1 MSRYDVAGG
10 SNLVS
15 GMGRSGGESTDH
27 LELLQAPAPKY
38 INRRSTFATQV
49 ITGKLGYKVRYQL
62 HEFDAS
68 LSPKKSQKYF

>member
-15 GMGRSGGESTDH
+15 GMGRSGCESTDH

-38 INRRSTFATQV
+38 INRRSTFALQV
-49 ITGKLGYKVRYQL
+49 ITSNLGYKVRDQL
-62 HEFDAS
+62 YELDAS
-68 LSPKKSQKYF
+68 FPPKISEVF